1 MSDYFKKIFFY
12 CILTLHSFVFN
23 AQIQKGLDIDGVF
36 GGDEAGYS
44 ISMPDLMTVAIG
56 SPYHDIPSTIATD
69 GIDGGHVR
77 VFFWN
82 GSNWQPKGQEIEG
95 EFGGDRSGQVVSMPD
110 PNTVAIGA
118 HKNDG
123 NGNNSGHVRIYFWN
137 GFTWEQKGADI
148 DGAEA
153 GDRFGS
159 SVSMPDAN
167 TVAIGATG
175 SSISDYVRIYSWNGI
190 EWLQKGGDIS
200 NGVNDLCGWSVSMS
214 DLNTVAVGSPE
225 NIGNSATSGGLTR
238 IYDWNGSSWVQRG
251 GDIMGDE
258 NFQSLG
264 LSLSMAD
271 PNTVAIGSQRNS
283 SSIGDVGVYYWDGSV
298 WTQKGND
305 IIGDAAGDFFGWSVS
320 MSDAN
325 SLAVGAPQINGSSP
339 PNGYARVYTWNNG
352 SWWQDGADIIGE
364 QTFDRSGR
372 SVSMPDPNTVA
383 IGAPRNDANGASS
396 GHARVYSVCK
406 STFATDT
413 QSACDNFVWIDGN
426 SYTSSNNTATWT
438 IPNAQGCDSIITLD
452 LTMYYSN
459 TGIDTQVACD
469 SYTWIDGN
477 TYTASNNTATWVLNN
492 VIGCD
497 SLITLDLTIFYSNT
511 GTDTKFAC
519 DSFTWIDGNTYTS
532 SNNTATWA
540 LNNVVGC
547 DSIVTLD
554 LTLGNTFSGT
564 DVVTACDDFTWIDG
578 NTYTSNN
585 NTATSS
591 FINASGCE
599 TTMTLDLTIL
609 NSNSGVDTQTAC
621 DSYTW
626 IDGNTYT
633 SNNNT
638 ATWTLSNI
646 SGCDSIVTLDLTI
659 NSVNDTSVSIDG
671 GTLTAN
677 NNLATYQWIDC
688 DDNYDEIAGETSQSF
703 SPAINGNYAVVLTEN
718 GCTDTSSCIFIN
730 ALSIETNNGLLDF
743 NVYPNP
749 TRKELNIAFDTQ
761 IENVELRIFNAMGQL
776 VSENTF
782 VNQKLLQVFLP
793 EPNGVYTVELSTE
806 KGKSTFQVLKE

>member
-36 GGDEAGYS
+36 AQDQAGRS
-44 ISMPDLMTVAIG
+44 VSMPDSMTIAVG
-56 SPYHDIPSTIATD
+56 SPYHDNPPTIATD

-118 HKNDG
+118 HRNDG

-148 DGAEA
+148 NGAEA
-153 GDRFGS
+153 GDEFGL

-167 TVAIGATG
+167 TVAIGAPVRN
-175 SSISDYVRIYSWNGI
+175 YVRIYSWNGI

-200 NGVNDLCGWSVSMS
+200 NGLPDRCGTSVSMP
-214 DLNTVAVGSPE
+214 DPNTVAVGSPLHS
-225 NIGNSATSGGLTR
+225 GNSITENGLTR
-238 IYDWNGSSWVQRG
+238 IYDWDGSSWLQRG
-251 GDIMGDE
+251 GDIMGDQAE
-258 NFQSLG
+258 QFLG
-264 LSLSMAD
+264 LRLSMPDA
-271 PNTVAIGSQRNS
+271 NTVAIGSPGTTIPS
-283 SSIGDVGVYYWDGSV
+283 FIGFVGVYYWDGTV

-305 IIGDAAGDFFGWSVS
+305 IIGEAGDYFGTSVS
-320 MSDAN
+320 MADSNNIAIGAYLNDAN
-325 SLAVGAPQINGSSP
+325 GNNSGQVRI
-339 PNGYARVYTWNNG
+339 YAWING
-352 SWWQDGADIIGE
+352 SWWQEGADINGE
-364 QTFDRSGR
+364 NSEDNFGS

-383 IGAPRNDANGASS
+383 SGAPRNNGNGPNS
-396 GHARVYSVCK
+396 GHVRVYSVCK
-406 STFATDT
+406 STFASDT

-426 SYTSSNNTATWT
+426 SYTASNNTATWT

-703 SPAINGNYAVVLTEN
+703 LPAINGNYAVVLTEN

-793 EPNGVYTVELSTE
+793 EPNGVYAVELSTE